1 MALKKMRVSFDLDIE
16 VFAQILAKANSG
28 IKIDMFGEEVRA
40 PREKMKAL
48 PKSDG
53 ASVRNHLLAVM
64 KAEPEREYTTMEL
77 KGLVIANGASL
88 GQNGIHGAVHDLF
101 THRMLKRTK
110 PGVYKLTAL
119 GAEHAA

>member
-1 MALKKMRVSFDLDIE
+1 MALKKMRVSFDLDME

-28 IKIDMFGEEVRA
+28 MKIDIFGDETQV
-40 PREKMKAL
+40 PKEKMKAL
-48 PKSDG
+48 PKLDG

-64 KAEPEREYTTMEL
+64 IANPDREYTTKEL

-101 THRMLKRTK
+101 THRMIKRTK
-110 PGVYKLTAL
+110 PGRYKLTTK
-119 GAEHAA
+119 GASNE